1 MMISYYENKIEEGK
15 KVEEEAEGK
24 KEDNIIYK
32 EVETNNI
39 SFSYYP
45 YYIFNKIHSNL
56 RYYNVLENN
65 FDANEVI
72 EGIYIGAI
80 GSSYNIEELKKYGI
94 THIISVIAGYV
105 PPYPDKFKYMVINA
119 LDDNNTNILKC
130 FDDAN
135 NFIDDAFENNGKVL
149 IHCVFGR
156 SRSATILASYMIK
169 SYGML
174 PHHVIDVIRTKRQII
189 EPNEY
194 FRQQLLLYYNNLYSL
209 VL

>member
-1 MMISYYENKIEEGK
+1 MMTSYYNHNKENNEENN
-15 KVEEEAEGK
+15 EESV
-24 KEDNIIYK
+24 IYK
-32 EVETNNI
+32 EVETNNF

-56 RYYNVLENN
+56 RFYNILENR
-65 FDANEVI
+65 FEANEVI
-72 EGIYIGAI
+72 EGIYLGAI
-80 GSSYNIEELKKYGI
+80 GSSYDYEELKKLGI
-94 THIISVIAGYV
+94 THIISVIAGYE

-119 LDDNNTNILKC
+119 LDDCNTNILEC

-135 NFIDDAFENNGKVL
+135 NFINDAFENNGKVL

-156 SRSATILASYMIK
+156 SRSATILSSYMIK

-174 PHHVIDVIRTKRQII
+174 PYNVIDIIKLKRKII

-194 FRQQLLLYYNNLYSL
+194 FKRQLQLYYDKLYNP
-209 VL
+209 V